1 MKNMLFF
8 LAAWLAAFAMAQAP
22 TPDILSRVAEEAELL
37 AQKVPNAVSQET
49 LEQRTRGML
58 EPRTGKR
65 DDQPSDLRLARTIV
79 SEYTVALLKDSESK
93 DLVEFRQVISVDGRA
108 VQSAESARHA
118 LSLGVLS
125 AGESARKRML
135 EDFAK
140 HGLQDVAT
148 DYALILLAFT
158 NRGQQS
164 LKILPSGEER
174 VGPDDAL
181 VFAWAQSA
189 PGGGEL
195 SFAGNQSVRLP
206 LAGKLWA
213 RKSDGLPLRVWAW
226 AVQTVAGHAIRDE
239 ATIDYVMSAHG
250 FVAPVSVLHQH
261 LVDGQL
267 RTENLYRYD
276 PFKLFGADVQIQFSK
291 PAAQPP
297 AQPPK

>member
-1 MKNMLFF
+1 MGIL
-8 LAAWLAAFAMAQAP
+8 LAAWLAAFALAQEP
-22 TPDILSRVAEEAELL
+22 TPDVLSRVAEEAELF
-37 AQKVPNAVSQET
+37 AQKVPTAVSQET
-49 LEQRTRGML
+49 LEQRTLGGLSLRASQ
-58 EPRTGKR
+58 KA
-65 DDQPSDLRLARTIV
+65 DQPSELRLTRTIV
-79 SEYTVALLKDSESK
+79 SEYTVAPLKDSASK
-93 DLVEFRQVISVDGRA
+93 ELVEFRQVIAVDGRA

-140 HGLQDVAT
+140 HGLVDVAT
-148 DYALILLAFT
+148 DYALVLLAFT
-158 NRGQQS
+158 NLGQET
-164 LKILPSGEER
+164 LRILPAGEDR

-195 SFAGNQSVRLP
+195 SFDGNRSSRLP

-213 RKSDGLPLRVWAW
+213 RKSDGRPLRVSVW
-226 AVQTVAGHAIRDE
+226 AVQTVAGHSIRDE

-250 FVAPVSVLHQH
+250 FVAPVSVLHH
-261 LVDGQL
+261 HVVDGQL

-276 PFKLFGADVQIQFSK
+276 PFKVFGADTEIRYSK
-291 PAAQPP
+291 PAPQP
-297 AQPPK
+297 QPPK